1 MPNGTWKTTFPHR
14 LDDLNAAL
22 LGLLPRGRPL
32 DAMDVGISSGISTLE
47 WVQQLEA
54 AGVGCRMV
62 AGDLDPG
69 ARLASWGDTVAIVF
83 DGSGRRP
90 LLLEVGGL
98 ALPLRSARR
107 SVRLVRPGLEALLRP
122 VGRRARQTWMVGPG
136 LRERPDVRLVED
148 DITVPG
154 AFEGAFDV
162 LRAANLVQR
171 SYFGD
176 ATLRLIVANLRARLR
191 PGGLLALC
199 QTVEERNHATIF
211 RLDDAHFTAIAS
223 LGDGVGVADLVLSL

>member
-22 LGLLPRGRPL
+22 LDLLPRDRRV

-47 WVQQLEA
+47 WIEQLRD
-54 AGVGCRMV
+54 AGVDCRMV
-62 AGDLDPG
+62 AGDLDLG
-69 ARLASWGDTVAIVF
+69 ARLARWGDSAAVVF

-90 LLLEVGGL
+90 LLLEVAGM
-98 ALPLRSARR
+98 AVPLRSARR
-107 SVRLVRPGLEALLRP
+107 SVRLVRPPLEFLLRP

-136 LRERPDVRLVED
+136 LRERPEVRLVED

-154 AFEGAFDV
+154 RFEGVFDV
-162 LRAANLVQR
+162 IRAANLVQR
-171 SYFGD
+171 SYFND
-176 ATLRLIVANLRARLR
+176 ATLRLIVANLRGRLR

-199 QTVEERNHATIF
+199 QSVDDGNQATIF
-211 RLDDAHFTAIAS
+211 RLDGDHFSAIAS
-223 LGDGVGVADLVLSL
+223 LGDGVGVSDLVLSL